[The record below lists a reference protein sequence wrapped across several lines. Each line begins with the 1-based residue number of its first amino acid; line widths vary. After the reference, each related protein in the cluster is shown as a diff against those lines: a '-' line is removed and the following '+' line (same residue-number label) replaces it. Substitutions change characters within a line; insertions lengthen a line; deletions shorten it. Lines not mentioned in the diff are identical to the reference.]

1 MNNSRLAK
9 ELERLNLGN
18 FIPVVDRMVD
28 VPYFLLEENAV
39 GMFFICNPSP
49 GLYDNQQN
57 LMTDLFKMDFPAESI
72 MQMSLVALPDINT
85 SLSRWLRRRGN
96 RMGGRDNEKADLLTV
111 YSLDYLSKSQY
122 DPLKVADGVK
132 ITHADD
138 LKLRN
143 FELWITVRIPINSFV
158 PNESESIR
166 LDAIYKDL
174 LAKLKGLS
182 LSPVTGDAD
191 MWLYSVDKVI
201 NPGKDAR
208 WKYGGLESNSLQPLN
223 QQVNVPGRKFEV
235 GEDYFASLT
244 ADGEETAQRYFKH
257 LSMTKF
263 PEYVNFGAIYEL
275 VVDWMTGSKTIFSP
289 FIINFCIQFPY
300 QKKIQKEYLRY
311 KAITDNQSKIPIV
324 LKYLPRLAD
333 MDKDY
338 SALTRELE
346 DKAKLLR
353 TYMTFIVMDNTLDR
367 VKVAAKS
374 LISYYSEKKITVVDD
389 SYICFSGVMSALP
402 LCNDPAT
409 FRDMDRGDVMTNTG
423 AAHLAPIFGPWK
435 GNTQNPVIPFVTREG
450 QLVMID
456 IFETSASY
464 NVCVGATSGAGKS
477 FAANNIILNYLC
489 SGEHINPLYHF
500 DDIREQLTNDKFSP
514 PLDLRGKFN
523 ASADGAQVFVV
534 DIGRSY
540 QGLAEQFEDSQFI
553 DFGVDATFSLNP
565 FAFMVKKYSAEVSLD
580 GVTGKSEDSNK
591 ESDLISQTIM
601 VLNQIKLMASS
612 SGNISDY
619 QEAEMLRLIIE
630 EAQKPEDDYLP
641 SVTGFAKKCKN
652 HDKQEIK
659 DIGVQLGPWCEGG
672 IYGRRFTTSLPPI
685 DFDSRFIVLELEEL
699 KPTPHLQWVVLM
711 SIIQAAQHAMFIKKD
726 GRRRLFILDEAWEYI
741 GESNGD
747 DAAVS
752 FFTKF
757 LEAAWRRFRKTN
769 CAGICITQSFEDF
782 YKSPIGIAIAN
793 NSPWKFIMKQSPE
806 AIDSMQKNKYI
817 SATAS
822 EYERMKLIRTEK
834 FVFSE
839 IMIRFENVQQIVRL
853 YVDRKMELCF
863 TTDPADR
870 RKIWSLIEDGFTYAE
885 AIDRVYEQEQIQL
898 GLSKKLVA

>member
-1 MNNSRLAK
+1 
-9 ELERLNLGN
+9 
-18 FIPVVDRMVD
+18 
-28 VPYFLLEENAV
+28 
-39 GMFFICNPSP
+39 
-49 GLYDNQQN
+49 
-57 LMTDLFKMDFPAESI
+57 
-72 MQMSLVALPDINT
+72 
-85 SLSRWLRRRGN
+85 
-96 RMGGRDNEKADLLTV
+96 
-111 YSLDYLSKSQY
+111 
-122 DPLKVADGVK
+122 
-132 ITHADD
+132 
-138 LKLRN
+138 
-143 FELWITVRIPINSFV
+143 
-158 PNESESIR
+158 
-166 LDAIYKDL
+166 
-174 LAKLKGLS
+174 
-182 LSPVTGDAD
+182 
-191 MWLYSVDKVI
+191 
-201 NPGKDAR
+201 
-208 WKYGGLESNSLQPLN
+208 
-223 QQVNVPGRKFEV
+223 
-235 GEDYFASLT
+235 
-244 ADGEETAQRYFKH
+244 
-257 LSMTKF
+257 
-263 PEYVNFGAIYEL
+263 
-275 VVDWMTGSKTIFSP
+275 
-289 FIINFCIQFPY
+289 
-300 QKKIQKEYLRY
+300 
-311 KAITDNQSKIPIV
+311 
-324 LKYLPRLAD
+324 
-333 MDKDY
+333 
-338 SALTRELE
+338 
-346 DKAKLLR
+346 
-353 TYMTFIVMDNTLDR
+353 
-367 VKVAAKS
+367 
-374 LISYYSEKKITVVDD
+374 
-389 SYICFSGVMSALP
+389 
-402 LCNDPAT
+402 
-409 FRDMDRGDVMTNTG
+409 
-423 AAHLAPIFGPWK
+423 
-435 GNTQNPVIPFVTREG
+435 
-450 QLVMID
+450 
-456 IFETSASY
+456 
-464 NVCVGATSGAGKS
+464 
-477 FAANNIILNYLC
+477 
-489 SGEHINPLYHF
+489 
-500 DDIREQLTNDKFSP
+500 
-514 PLDLRGKFN
+514 
-523 ASADGAQVFVV
+523 V

>member
-1 MNNSRLAK
+1 
-9 ELERLNLGN
+9 
-18 FIPVVDRMVD
+18 
-28 VPYFLLEENAV
+28 
-39 GMFFICNPSP
+39 
-49 GLYDNQQN
+49 
-57 LMTDLFKMDFPAESI
+57 
-72 MQMSLVALPDINT
+72 
-85 SLSRWLRRRGN
+85 
-96 RMGGRDNEKADLLTV
+96 
-111 YSLDYLSKSQY
+111 
-122 DPLKVADGVK
+122 
-132 ITHADD
+132 
-138 LKLRN
+138 
-143 FELWITVRIPINSFV
+143 
-158 PNESESIR
+158 
-166 LDAIYKDL
+166 KD
-174 LAKLKGLS
+174 S
-182 LSPVTGDAD
+182 
-191 MWLYSVDKVI
+191 
-201 NPGKDAR
+201 R
-208 WKYGGLESNSLQPLN
+208 WKYGGLESSSLMPLN
-223 QQVNVPGRKFEV
+223 KQVNIPGRKYEV
-235 GEDYFASLT
+235 GEDYFSSLT
-244 ADGEETAQRYFKH
+244 SDGDETAQRYFKH

-289 FIINFCIQFPY
+289 FIINYCVQFPY

-346 DKAKLLR
+346 DKAKLLQ
-353 TYMTFIVMDNTLDR
+353 TYMTFIVMDNTLEK
-367 VKVAAKS
+367 VKTAAKS
-374 LISYYSEKKITVVDD
+374 LMSYYSEKKIIVADD

-402 LCNDPAT
+402 LCNDPST

-435 GNTQNPVIPFVTREG
+435 GNSANPVIPFVTREG

-500 DDIREQLTNDKFSP
+500 DDVRQILTSDKFAP
-514 PLDLRGKFN
+514 PLDLNGKFN
-523 ASADGAQVFVV
+523 ASPDGAQVFVV

-565 FAFMVKKYSAEVSLD
+565 FAFMVKKYTGDENLD
-580 GVTGKSEDSNK
+580 GIAKGEDDTNK

-612 SGNISDY
+612 SGNITDY

-630 EAQKPEDDYLP
+630 EAKSPEDNYLP
-641 SVTGFAKKCKN
+641 SVTGFAIKCKN
-652 HDKQEIK
+652 HSKQEIK
-659 DIGVQLGPWCEGG
+659 DIGVQLGPWCEDG

-747 DAAVS
+747 DAAVN

-806 AIDSMQKNKYI
+806 AIDSMEKNKYI
-817 SATAS
+817 SASSA

-870 RKIWSLIEDGFTYAE
+870 RKIWDLISDGYTYAE
-885 AIDRVYEQEQIQL
+885 AIDRVYEEELIQL
-898 GLSKKLVA
+898 GVKTRQVA